1 MARAK
6 ESALDELHALVAQVL
21 AGAIQTR
28 TRDVFDKDG
37 NKTGTEDIE
46 PSPQMISQAI
56 KFLKD
61 NGIDAP
67 AKSQRMS
74 NLAAALQDLDT
85 DELAS
90 ELHN

>member
-6 ESALDELHALVAQVL
+6 SSALDELHALVAEVL
-21 AGAIQTR
+21 SEQLRGE
-28 TRDVFDKDG
+28 G
-37 NKTGTEDIE
+37 ENE

-67 AKSQRMS
+67 ASSKRFTD
-74 NLAAALQDLDT
+74 LTDALDGLD
-85 DELAS
+85 DEVAY
-90 ELHN
+90 HAIN